1 MKNLEIYKTNS
12 PWCYWYHNP
21 VDKKWDLASYTK
33 IYEFDNLNDYCLI
46 NNSWDDCLPS
56 VSEGMFF
63 LMRKIDDNTYINP
76 LWEDTYNR
84 EGGFWSF
91 KLNKEKAIE
100 VWNILCDYLVS
111 ENITKSKENSLI
123 INGISISPK
132 RNFCIIKIWNNTTKM
147 CDKSLLNQNINS
159 LSYDECM
166 YKCHNDNIANDRNK
180 MTNKKDKNRVFKK

>member
-1 MKNLEIYKTNS
+1 M
-12 PWCYWYHNP
+12 
-21 VDKKWDLASYTK
+21 
-33 IYEFDNLNDYCLI
+33 
-46 NNSWDDCLPS
+46 PS